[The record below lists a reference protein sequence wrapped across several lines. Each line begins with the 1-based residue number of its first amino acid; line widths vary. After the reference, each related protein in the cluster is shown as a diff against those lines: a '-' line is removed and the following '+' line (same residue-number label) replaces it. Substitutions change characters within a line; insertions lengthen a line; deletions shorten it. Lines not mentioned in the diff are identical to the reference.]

1 MPDLMRTP
9 TQMAFKIQELEEK
22 LICLTE
28 QMLILLEHFEV
39 QEKELSQTH
48 TKVKNGKKTKKTK

>member
-1 MPDLMRTP
+1 MRTP

-22 LICLTE
+22 LIYLTE
-28 QMLILLEHFEV
+28 QMLVLLEHFEV

-48 TKVKNGKKTKKTK
+48 TKAKNGKKNKKAK